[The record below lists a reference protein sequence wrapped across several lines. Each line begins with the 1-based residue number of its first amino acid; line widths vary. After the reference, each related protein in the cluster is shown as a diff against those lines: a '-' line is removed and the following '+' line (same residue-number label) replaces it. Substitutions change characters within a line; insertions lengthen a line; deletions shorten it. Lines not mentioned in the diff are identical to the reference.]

1 MLDFVKTGRR
11 QCFFLRSA
19 AAEIAVALREAG
31 LENDTVPVPAE
42 QWIAEGK
49 PPVFLFVRPAGSC
62 RASFL
67 VNDPLLLL
75 QRTESAAWLSAAA
88 LERAAAET
96 VRVENAEAGTA
107 EALLAAFSEAYPA
120 LLDCIRS
127 GKVRAVNLCH
137 PRLAALL
144 AEGEAQTQPA
154 EELSAQCTGEA
165 QTPCAVAQPGGGAGA
180 NAEKRE
186 QREQRFSCGPAFLP
200 AGKKRVNILAI
211 GDVGSNLLTGLHLLG
226 GDVISE
232 IGICDLDERVTARWA
247 FEQNQIAYPWD
258 YDRLPE
264 VRAISA
270 EQLFDCDVVVF
281 VASKGIPPVG
291 SGVKDVRMYQFEN
304 NRRIVAAY
312 ARQAREAGFRGM
324 FCQVSD
330 PVDPLAKVAFLE
342 SNRNASGE
350 LDWKGLRA
358 EQIQGFGLGVMNARA
373 AYYAK
378 RDPRFSRFLTEGR
391 SFGPHG
397 QELVIA
403 DSIAH
408 YDDAISRELTERVVT
423 ANLEMR
429 ALGFKP
435 FVAPAFSSGALSI
448 LLMLRGEWH
457 CGSVYL
463 GGVFMGVR
471 NRYTPR
477 GLETE
482 ILPLPAPLFARIC
495 EAEQRLKEIV

>member
-1 MLDFVKTGRR
+1 MFRYYKIGEEL
-11 QCFFLRSA
+11 CF
-19 AAEIAVALREAG
+19 AEIGQAIPKGAG
-31 LENDTVPVPAE
+31 PAE
-42 QWIAEGK
+42 PEEVRKADRLT
-49 PPVFLFVRPAGSC
+49 FLYFREPGSC

-67 VNDPLLLL
+67 VNDLSLLF
-75 QRTESAAWLSAAA
+75 QREESAAWLSSAELFKNASA
-88 LERAAAET
+88 GAEILDREEHAAEK
-96 VRVENAEAGTA
+96 
-107 EALLAAFSEAYPA
+107 ALLTDFMKREK
-120 LLDCIRS
+120 L
-127 GKVRAVNLCH
+127 RAVNAC
-137 PRLAALL
+137 
-144 AEGEAQTQPA
+144 
-154 EELSAQCTGEA
+154 
-165 QTPCAVAQPGGGAGA
+165 QPGWEDVLGEGREGAA
-180 NAEKRE
+180 
-186 QREQRFSCGPAFLP
+186 GPAFLP
-200 AGKKRVNILAI
+200 PGKKRVNILAI

-226 GDVISE
+226 GDCISE
-232 IGICDLDERVTARWA
+232 IGICDLDEKITARWA

-264 VRAISA
+264 VRAVTA
-270 EQLFDCDVVVF
+270 EQLFDADVVVF

-291 SGVKDVRMYQFEN
+291 SSVKDVRMYQFEN
-304 NRRIVAAY
+304 NRKIVSMY
-312 ARQAREAGFRGM
+312 AKTARKRGFRGM

-330 PVDPLAKVAFLE
+330 PVDPLAKTFLLE
-342 SNRNASGE
+342 SNRSEDGE
-350 LDWKGLRA
+350 LDWKGLRP

-378 RDPRFSRFLTEGR
+378 RDPRFESFLTQGR

-403 DSIAH
+403 DSILH
-408 YDDAISRELTERVVT
+408 YNDELSRELTEKVVT

-463 GGVFMGVR
+463 GGAFMGVK
-471 NRYTPR
+471 NRYTAN

-482 ILPLPAPLFARIC
+482 VLPLPEKLFSRIRAAE
-495 EAEQRLKEIV
+495 EALKAIC